1 MTNRKKSKKT
11 SRKPYSDE
19 FKAEAVKLAD
29 KIGATAA
36 AEELGIYTSQ
46 LYSWRSKLKREES
59 TSDAEKRLM
68 AENAKLKREL
78 LEQKEENLFLK
89 KASAYFAKNQK

>member
-19 FKAEAVKLAD
+19 FKAEAIKLAD

-36 AEELGIYTSQ
+36 AEELGIYSSQ

>member
-1 MTNRKKSKKT
+1 MTNRKKPKKPA
-11 SRKPYSDE
+11 RKPYSDE
-19 FKAEAVKLAD
+19 FKAEAIKLAE

-68 AENAKLKREL
+68 AG
-78 LEQKEENLFLK
+78 
-89 KASAYFAKNQK
+89 FAKRAIMPQVA

>member
-1 MTNRKKSKKT
+1 MINRKKSKKT
-11 SRKPYSDE
+11 SSKPYSEE
-19 FKAEAVKLAD
+19 FKTEAIKLAD

-36 AEELGIYTSQ
+36 A
-46 LYSWRSKLKREES
+46 EES

-78 LEQKEENLFLK
+78 LEQKDENLF
-89 KASAYFAKNQK
+89 

>member
-1 MTNRKKSKKT
+1 
-11 SRKPYSDE
+11 
-19 FKAEAVKLAD
+19 
-29 KIGATAA
+29 
-36 AEELGIYTSQ
+36 
-46 LYSWRSKLKREES
+46 
-59 TSDAEKRLM
+59 M